1 MEKIKIITDSTLD
14 LPAEL
19 IREKNIEVL
28 PLLIN
33 FGEES
38 YLDGVEI
45 TTKEM
50 IDKINATGVLP
61 TTAQVTPNR
70 FEETFKKYLD
80 EGYKIV
86 ALTLSS
92 DMSGTYQSACIAK
105 DMLESDDIVVID
117 SRNVTSGLG
126 LLVLKACQFRD
137 KGLGIKEIEEE
148 ILKAIPKVKSSLN
161 FESLENLVRGGR
173 LSKTAGTIGSVLGLR
188 LILEVKDGK
197 MSVKD
202 KVRGSKK
209 ALKKL
214 ISDFESVDV
223 DFDSPI
229 VLLELLNEDGR
240 ICIITFHS
248 LEDRIVKTIFKKNEN
263 PCTCPSDFPVCVCGK
278 ESKGK
283 VITRKPILPGE
294 GELRENSRSKSAKL
308 RVFERR

>member
-14 LPAEL
+14 LPKEL

-50 IDKINATGVLP
+50 IDKINSTGVLP

-86 ALTLSS
+86 VLTLSS

-126 LLVLKACQFRD
+126 LLALKACQFRD

-229 VLLELLNEDGR
+229 VLLELLNEDVYEGLK
-240 ICIITFHS
+240 IYFQEKNINYIDAKVGCTVGIHS
-248 LEDRIVKTIFKKNEN
+248 GIKPCGIF
-263 PCTCPSDFPVCVCGK
+263 F
-278 ESKGK
+278 
-283 VITRKPILPGE
+283 
-294 GELRENSRSKSAKL
+294 
-308 RVFERR
+308 FEK

>member
-14 LPAEL
+14 LPADL
-19 IREKNIEVL
+19 VREKGIEVL

-45 TTKEM
+45 NTHDMLERIEKEN
-50 IDKINATGVLP
+50 ILP
-61 TTAQVTPNR
+61 TTAQVTPSR

-86 ALTLSS
+86 TLTLSS
-92 DMSGTYQSACIAK
+92 EMSGTYQSACIAK
-105 DMLESDDIVVID
+105 NMLESDDIVVID

-126 LLVLKACQFRD
+126 VLVLKACEFRD
-137 KGLGIKEIEEE
+137 NGDNIFEIEEK
-148 ILKAIPKVKSSLN
+148 IKNLIPKVKSSLS

-188 LILEVKDGK
+188 LILEVKDGQ
-197 MSVKD
+197 MAVKD

-209 ALKKL
+209 ALKKV
-214 ISDFESVDV
+214 ISDFENGNV

-229 VLLELLNEDGR
+229 VIDEILNEEIYEG
-240 ICIITFHS
+240 IKKYFEEKNIEYIHGIVGCTVGIHS
-248 LEDRIVKTIFKKNEN
+248 GTKA
-263 PCTCPSDFPVCVCGK
+263 CG
-278 ESKGK
+278 
-283 VITRKPILPGE
+283 
-294 GELRENSRSKSAKL
+294 
-308 RVFERR
+308 VFFIEK

>member
-14 LPAEL
+14 LPADL
-19 IREKNIEVL
+19 VREKGIEVL

-45 TTKEM
+45 NTHDMLERIEKEN
-50 IDKINATGVLP
+50 ILP
-61 TTAQVTPNR
+61 TTAQVTPSR

-86 ALTLSS
+86 TLTLSS
-92 DMSGTYQSACIAK
+92 EMSGTYQSACIAK
-105 DMLESDDIVVID
+105 NMLESDDIVVID

-126 LLVLKACQFRD
+126 VLVLKACEFRD
-137 KGLGIKEIEEE
+137 NGDNIFEIEEK
-148 ILKAIPKVKSSLN
+148 IKNLIPKVKSSLS

-188 LILEVKDGK
+188 LILEVKDGQ
-197 MSVKD
+197 MAVKD

-209 ALKKL
+209 ALKKV
-214 ISDFESVDV
+214 ISDFENGNV

-229 VLLELLNEDGR
+229 VIDEILNKEIYEGLKKYFEEKN
-240 ICIITFHS
+240 IEYIHGIVGCTVGIHS
-248 LEDRIVKTIFKKNEN
+248 GTKA
-263 PCTCPSDFPVCVCGK
+263 CG
-278 ESKGK
+278 
-283 VITRKPILPGE
+283 
-294 GELRENSRSKSAKL
+294 
-308 RVFERR
+308 VFFIEK

>member
-105 DMLESDDIVVID
+105 DMLESDDVVVID

-223 DFDSPI
+223 
-229 VLLELLNEDGR
+229 
-240 ICIITFHS
+240 
-248 LEDRIVKTIFKKNEN
+248 K
-263 PCTCPSDFPVCVCGK
+263 
-278 ESKGK
+278 
-283 VITRKPILPGE
+283 
-294 GELRENSRSKSAKL
+294 
-308 RVFERR
+308 

>member
-50 IDKINATGVLP
+50 IDKINATGILP

-105 DMLESDDIVVID
+105 DMLESDDVVVID

-229 VLLELLNEDGR
+229 VLLELLNEDVYEGLK
-240 ICIITFHS
+240 IYFQEKNINYIDAKVGCTVGIHS
-248 LEDRIVKTIFKKNEN
+248 GIKPCGIF
-263 PCTCPSDFPVCVCGK
+263 F
-278 ESKGK
+278 
-283 VITRKPILPGE
+283 
-294 GELRENSRSKSAKL
+294 
-308 RVFERR
+308 FEK

>member
-214 ISDFESVDV
+214 ISDFESVDGDV
-223 DFDSPI
+223 DSPI
-229 VLLELLNEDGR
+229 VLLELLNEDVYEGLK
-240 ICIITFHS
+240 IYFQEKNINYIDAKVGCTVGIHS
-248 LEDRIVKTIFKKNEN
+248 GIKPCGIF
-263 PCTCPSDFPVCVCGK
+263 F
-278 ESKGK
+278 
-283 VITRKPILPGE
+283 
-294 GELRENSRSKSAKL
+294 
-308 RVFERR
+308 FEK

>member
-1 MEKIKIITDSTLD
+1 MEKIKIITDSILD

-50 IDKINATGVLP
+50 IDKINATGILP

-86 ALTLSS
+86 VLTLSS

-126 LLVLKACQFRD
+126 LLVLKACELRD

-229 VLLELLNEDGR
+229 VLLELLNEDVYEGLK
-240 ICIITFHS
+240 IYFQEKNINYIDAKVGCTVGIHS
-248 LEDRIVKTIFKKNEN
+248 GIKPCGIF
-263 PCTCPSDFPVCVCGK
+263 F
-278 ESKGK
+278 
-283 VITRKPILPGE
+283 
-294 GELRENSRSKSAKL
+294 
-308 RVFERR
+308 FEK

>member
-19 IREKNIEVL
+19 IREKDIEVL

-50 IDKINATGVLP
+50 IDKIDATGVLP

-70 FEETFKKYLD
+70 FEESFKNYLD

-126 LLVLKACQFRD
+126 LLVLKACELRD
-137 KGLGIKEIEEE
+137 KGLGIKEIEEG
-148 ILKAIPKVKSSLN
+148 ILKAIPKVKCSLN

-188 LILEVKDGK
+188 LILEIKDGK

-214 ISDFESVDV
+214 VSDFESADV

-229 VLLELLNEDGR
+229 VLLELLNEDVYQGLK
-240 ICIITFHS
+240 IYFQEKNINYIDAKVGCTVGIHS
-248 LEDRIVKTIFKKNEN
+248 GIKPCGIF
-263 PCTCPSDFPVCVCGK
+263 F
-278 ESKGK
+278 
-283 VITRKPILPGE
+283 
-294 GELRENSRSKSAKL
+294 
-308 RVFERR
+308 FEK

>member
-1 MEKIKIITDSTLD
+1 MGVLFMEKIKIITDSTLD

-19 IREKNIEVL
+19 IREKDIEVL

-38 YLDGVEI
+38 YLDGIEI

-50 IDKINATGVLP
+50 IDKIDATGVLP

-70 FEETFKKYLD
+70 FEESFKKYLD

-105 DMLESDDIVVID
+105 DMLESDDIIVID

-126 LLVLKACQFRD
+126 LLVLKACELRD
-137 KGLGIKEIEEE
+137 KGLGIKEIEEG
-148 ILKAIPKVKSSLN
+148 ILKAIPKVKCSLN

-188 LILEVKDGK
+188 LILEIKDGK

-214 ISDFESVDV
+214 VSDFESADV

-229 VLLELLNEDGR
+229 VLLELLNEDVYQGLK
-240 ICIITFHS
+240 IYFQEKNINYIDAKVGCTVGIHS
-248 LEDRIVKTIFKKNEN
+248 GIKPCGIF
-263 PCTCPSDFPVCVCGK
+263 F
-278 ESKGK
+278 
-283 VITRKPILPGE
+283 
-294 GELRENSRSKSAKL
+294 
-308 RVFERR
+308 FEK

>member
-214 ISDFESVDV
+214 ISDFERVDV
-223 DFDSPI
+223 DLDSPI
-229 VLLELLNEDGR
+229 VLLELLNEDVYEGLK
-240 ICIITFHS
+240 IYFQEKNINYIDAKVGCTVGIHS
-248 LEDRIVKTIFKKNEN
+248 GIKPCGIF
-263 PCTCPSDFPVCVCGK
+263 F
-278 ESKGK
+278 
-283 VITRKPILPGE
+283 
-294 GELRENSRSKSAKL
+294 
-308 RVFERR
+308 FEK

>member
-70 FEETFKKYLD
+70 FEESFKKYLE

-105 DMLESDDIVVID
+105 DMLESDDVVVID

-229 VLLELLNEDGR
+229 VLLELINEDVYEGLK
-240 ICIITFHS
+240 IYFQEKNINYIDAKVGCTVGIHS
-248 LEDRIVKTIFKKNEN
+248 GIKPCGIF
-263 PCTCPSDFPVCVCGK
+263 F
-278 ESKGK
+278 
-283 VITRKPILPGE
+283 
-294 GELRENSRSKSAKL
+294 
-308 RVFERR
+308 FEK

>member
-19 IREKNIEVL
+19 IREKDIEVL

-38 YLDGVEI
+38 YLDGIEI

-50 IDKINATGVLP
+50 IDKIDATGVLP

-70 FEETFKKYLD
+70 FEESFKKYLD

-92 DMSGTYQSACIAK
+92 DMSGTYQSARIAK
-105 DMLESDDIVVID
+105 DMLESDDIIVID

-126 LLVLKACQFRD
+126 LLVLKACELRD
-137 KGLGIKEIEEE
+137 KGLGIKEIEEG
-148 ILKAIPKVKSSLN
+148 ILKAIPKVKCSLN

-188 LILEVKDGK
+188 LILEIKDGK

-214 ISDFESVDV
+214 VSDFESADV

-229 VLLELLNEDGR
+229 VLLELLNEDVYQGLK
-240 ICIITFHS
+240 IYFQEKNINYIDAKVGCTVGIHS
-248 LEDRIVKTIFKKNEN
+248 GIKPCGIF
-263 PCTCPSDFPVCVCGK
+263 F
-278 ESKGK
+278 
-283 VITRKPILPGE
+283 
-294 GELRENSRSKSAKL
+294 
-308 RVFERR
+308 FEK

>member
-50 IDKINATGVLP
+50 IDKINATGILP

-86 ALTLSS
+86 VLTLSS

-126 LLVLKACQFRD
+126 LLALKACQFRD

-214 ISDFESVDV
+214 ISDFESADV

-229 VLLELLNEDGR
+229 VLLELLNEDVYEGLK
-240 ICIITFHS
+240 IYFQEKNINYIDAKVGCTVGIHS
-248 LEDRIVKTIFKKNEN
+248 GIKPCGIF
-263 PCTCPSDFPVCVCGK
+263 F
-278 ESKGK
+278 
-283 VITRKPILPGE
+283 
-294 GELRENSRSKSAKL
+294 
-308 RVFERR
+308 FEK

>member
-19 IREKNIEVL
+19 IREKDIEVL

-50 IDKINATGVLP
+50 IDKIDATGVLP

-70 FEETFKKYLD
+70 FEESFKKYLD

-126 LLVLKACQFRD
+126 LLVLKACELRD
-137 KGLGIKEIEEE
+137 KGLGIKEIEEG
-148 ILKAIPKVKSSLN
+148 ILKAIPKVKCSLN

-188 LILEVKDGK
+188 LILEIKDGK

-214 ISDFESVDV
+214 VSDFESTDV
-223 DFDSPI
+223 DFDWPI
-229 VLLELLNEDGR
+229 VLLELLNEDVYQGLK
-240 ICIITFHS
+240 IYFQEKNINYIDAKVGCTVGIHS
-248 LEDRIVKTIFKKNEN
+248 GIKPCGIF
-263 PCTCPSDFPVCVCGK
+263 F
-278 ESKGK
+278 
-283 VITRKPILPGE
+283 
-294 GELRENSRSKSAKL
+294 
-308 RVFERR
+308 FEK